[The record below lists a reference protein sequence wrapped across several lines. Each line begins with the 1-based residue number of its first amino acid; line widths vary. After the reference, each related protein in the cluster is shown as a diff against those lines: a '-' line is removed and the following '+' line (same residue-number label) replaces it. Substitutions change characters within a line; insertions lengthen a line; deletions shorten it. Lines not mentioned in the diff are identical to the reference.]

1 MMKIGMNLDRGFEK
15 KTSQVNDM
23 RKTFKNLME
32 NEIKRKIDEAID
44 SQKYLAEKLE
54 LEAIAKKVARGEI
67 LTAEERV
74 KIEKLAPEKL
84 RKAQEARMKAIQVQ
98 QRMKQAKTTGEAQQ
112 IYTEEYNKVTT
123 IPRQGD
129 EEAAVLD
136 AEAMRAIQK
145 QYTEEQFLYGKGRDH
160 EGKTKG
166 KFRAEEQ

>member
-1 MMKIGMNLDRGFEK
+1 MNNSG
-15 KTSQVNDM
+15 
-23 RKTFKNLME
+23 
-32 NEIKRKIDEAID
+32 
-44 SQKYLAEKLE
+44 
-54 LEAIAKKVARGEI
+54 KVI
-67 LTAEERV
+67 
-74 KIEKLAPEKL
+74 
-84 RKAQEARMKAIQVQ
+84 
-98 QRMKQAKTTGEAQQ
+98 
-112 IYTEEYNKVTT
+112 T